1 MRILLITGPG
11 GSGRTTVAAAT
22 ALRAAREGART
33 LLLTCDDALPAG
45 LVPDGVPG
53 LAVRRTDPA
62 EGFRDVLAALQGQ
75 AGAAFDLLGARPLER
90 DEITPL
96 PGARELAVLAA
107 LREAARSGA
116 HDLLVVDLPAAPEA
130 LALLALPGELRR
142 YLRRL
147 LPQERQ
153 AARALRPL
161 LGRLA
166 GVPMPSERLYD
177 SAARWEEQLAEVED
191 LLGRAE
197 VRLTAEPGP
206 SALEAVRAAVLG
218 LALHG
223 LRPGALLATRVVPD
237 ASPGTW
243 LTTLAAQQR
252 KALDEWAAAG
262 LPVRPVP
269 HLGREPRGADDLAA
283 LGVPGAG
290 VAAALPGVCA
300 AGAAGSWAV
309 ERPVEDRTAE
319 DGSLVWRIPLPGA
332 VREELELVRRG
343 DELLLAAGRFR
354 RALALPPALRRC
366 TVTGAALR
374 EGVLAVR
381 FVPDPA
387 VWPRPSAER

>member
-1 MRILLITGPG
+1 MRTLLITGPG
-11 GSGRTTVAAAT
+11 GSGRTTLAAAT

-33 LLLTCDDALPAG
+33 LLLSCDDSLPAG

-53 LAVRRTDPA
+53 LSVRLTEPA
-62 EGFRDVLAALQGQ
+62 EGFRTALSALQEQ
-75 AGAAFDLLGARPLER
+75 AASALDLLGARPLER

-96 PGARELAVLAA
+96 PGARELAVPAA
-107 LREAARSGA
+107 LREAARSGL
-116 HDLLVVDLPAAPEA
+116 HDVLVVDLPAAPEA
-130 LALLALPGELRR
+130 LSLLALPGELRR

-147 LPQERQ
+147 LPAERL

-166 GVPMPSERLYD
+166 GVPMPSERLYE
-177 SAARWEEQLAEVED
+177 SAARWDEQLAQVED

-206 SALEAVRAAVLG
+206 SAVEAVRAAVLG
-218 LALHG
+218 LALYG
-223 LRPGALLATRVVPD
+223 LRPGVLLATRVVPD
-237 ASPGTW
+237 TSPDTW
-243 LTTLAAQQR
+243 LTVLAAQQR
-252 KALDEWAAAG
+252 KALDEWTAAG
-262 LPVRPVP
+262 LPVHAVP
-269 HLGREPRGADDLAA
+269 HLGREPRGADDLTA
-283 LGVPGAG
+283 LGVPGAA
-290 VAAALPGVCA
+290 VTAASA
-300 AGAAGSWAV
+300 AGAAGSLTV

-343 DELLLAAGRFR
+343 DELLLTAGRFH

-366 TVTGAALR
+366 AVTGAALR

-387 VWPRPSAER
+387 VWPSAER